1 MPIEY
6 VDVPP
11 PICPEHFRDLL
22 LSELGAD
29 VRFRV
34 GGETFPAHR
43 CVLAARSPV
52 LKAQLFGRGAMGE
65 ASPDAHVVDGV
76 RADVFRQ
83 LLHFIYTDSLPSWTE
98 EQGKEEEAA
107 MARHLL
113 EAADRYGLE
122 RLTLVCEKT
131 LCGHIDATTVVATL
145 TWADRHRC
153 HGLRMA
159 CFGFMKSQVRTG
171 AVRTG
176 LEDFI
181 RGYPSLMIELLH
193 RIANLPVPGEVDD
206 QEMDDN

>member
-1 MPIEY
+1 MAAAPWA
-6 VDVPP
+6 
-11 PICPEHFRDLL
+11 RLL
-22 LSELGAD
+22 PTHTS
-29 VRFRV
+29 
-34 GGETFPAHR
+34 
-43 CVLAARSPV
+43 S
-52 LKAQLFGRGAMGE
+52 
-65 ASPDAHVVDGV
+65 DGV